1 MTAMTQLSFSSEKFL
16 PKTVYVTY
24 IASTPEKVWEA
35 LTSAE
40 FTKRFFFGRAVE
52 VEPKVGGSFAMRMPD
67 GRYDIKGKVIEWD
80 PPRRLS
86 VTWEVDFEEFR
97 ELPESLVT
105 YDIEPMGGSV
115 KLTMTEAHR
124 WDVPDAI
131 LAGGRQGWPLILSS
145 LKSMLETGKPI
156 EINVK
161 VGPPKEMIEA
171 VKQAVATKPWRSA
184 EARRT

>member
-1 MTAMTQLSFSSEKFL
+1 MTQLSFSSEKFL

-145 LKSMLETGKPI
+145 LKSVLETGKPI

>member
-1 MTAMTQLSFSSEKFL
+1 MTQLSFSSEKFL

-67 GRYDIKGKVIEWD
+67 GRYDIKGKVIEWE

-145 LKSMLETGKPI
+145 LKSVLETGKPI